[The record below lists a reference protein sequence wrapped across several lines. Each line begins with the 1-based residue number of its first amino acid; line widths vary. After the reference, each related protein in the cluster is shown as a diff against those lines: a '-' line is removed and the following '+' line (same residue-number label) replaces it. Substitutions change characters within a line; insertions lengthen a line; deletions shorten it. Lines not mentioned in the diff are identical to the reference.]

1 MTKLTISV
9 RRVRELLD
17 DAGGRDGEWRVL
29 VDRLWPRG
37 IKKERLAHDDWD
49 KAVAPSTDLRRAF
62 HGGDLDFDA
71 FAEAYREELDASGAA
86 RELLD
91 RAKEAGV
98 HELVLVS
105 DNKDDDHNHARVLQ
119 AVLESA

>member
-71 FAEAYREELDASGAA
+71 FAEAYREELD
-86 RELLD
+86 

-98 HELVLVS
+98 HELVLLS